1 MKGMSGVI
9 GSKQDAFFFKKR
21 LELILLSNLL
31 PWVSAQGFFFKK
43 IDRTFDLV
51 LDLILHN
58 SRTLVLS
65 F

>member
-9 GSKQDAFFFKKR
+9 GSKQDAFFLKKR

-43 IDRTFDLV
+43 
-51 LDLILHN
+51 LIEPLI
-58 SRTLVLS
+58 
-65 F
+65 